1 MCLSVKFSNAE
12 IHIDVLS
19 RDFQYIYTRG
29 GGRPGEYKGGE
40 GFPLSRPGCGEIGS
54 SSGGGFAAAAAVVG
68 GIVGV
73 VVAAVAVAV
82 GWGE

>member
-1 MCLSVKFSNAE
+1 MCIRV
-12 IHIDVLS
+12 
-19 RDFQYIYTRG
+19 YIYTRYASVYIYEG